1 MIRRWDKF
9 FSLLILTFC
18 ATLVS
23 AQQPEQV
30 LQFLGRHT
38 QRPATFDKGSAE
50 VVTYD
55 ATTRTAILS
64 DAFNN
69 KLTFVNIANPTAPVV
84 SREILLTAYNGIV
97 NGVAVRNGVVAV
109 ALEDAASKANP
120 GKVLLFNMSGV
131 LLSQTS
137 VGALPDQ
144 LTFTPDGQKIVVCNE
159 GEPLNDYVQDP
170 EGSVSILTITNP
182 SAPTVQTVD
191 FRSLNGRQDSL
202 RAMGVRI
209 YGLNATVAQDLEP
222 EYASVTPDGTTA
234 YVTLQENNALA
245 VIDIATASLVR
256 IVPLGFKDYSR
267 GLARTQS
274 YTWTNRPSIGITPG
288 GQDIKL
294 GGFSGLWFTGFGGG
308 GTDTTK
314 LRFLTH
320 PDRGPNTEPTVI
332 RGQTRRPFALPNY
345 QAEVVA
351 LELDRVSGQI
361 TILSRT
367 SLFRADGTT
376 PITGRPNLQAAGQ
389 GIAYIDE
396 FGVDLFGNDIAN
408 DPFGGDLEGIVTDAA
423 GTWWMVDE
431 YRPAIYNFNS
441 NGVLIDRY
449 IPQGTAASVGA
460 PAGTYGNELLPA
472 AYAARRANRGFEAVA
487 IEGDV
492 LYAFIQSPLDNPDTP
507 NDATSKASPWCRI
520 IAFNTVSKT
529 IVGEYLYPMFEK
541 AFGCDKIGDAVS
553 LGSGKFM
560 VIERDDATG
569 LRARKYL
576 MEIDL
581 KGATNLIATPPTLA
595 QGRTI
600 ESLTFAEATALGI
613 RPVQKKK
620 SVYLPGAG
628 YGNTDKPEG
637 LARINA
643 HTLLIVNDNDFGVG
657 GSVLPV
663 PPNGSITLNTASNP
677 VFGVITF
684 DRPNGLDASDRDNG
698 NFVRLWPVYGMY
710 QPDAIS
716 TFVVGGQTYIASAN
730 EGDAREWGS
739 FVEERRIKDMTI
751 DPSLTTAYPTLR
763 SDAGAGRLTVVT
775 NLGDLDG
782 DGDYDEL
789 YTLGARSF
797 SIWNA
802 DGNLIFDSGSEFE
815 TRTAAWYPA
824 NFNAGHTTNSRDDRS
839 DNKGPEPEAM
849 AMGVINDSTYAFIGC
864 ERIGHTFMY
873 NVSDPVN
880 ARYTDY
886 INPRNF
892 AVTPNVTNVDNGT
905 VGDLGCEVIAFVPA
919 SESPNGA
926 NLLLSGNEISGTMSI
941 QQVRIARITSSP
953 TSPVR
958 QCLNERL
965 TLSVVAAG
973 PSLTYQWAK
982 DGVDITGA
990 TAATFTVD
998 SARTTT
1004 AGVYTC
1010 KVRSALGM
1018 VVTSSPTTVTV
1029 STRTRITTEPRVLT
1043 QVEAGFTVNLAV
1055 QATATAGETYQWF
1068 KRGVA
1073 LANSANI
1080 TGATTPSLTIRALA
1094 FADTSGAY
1102 YCVVTGGCATV
1113 RSRDAR
1119 VYIPQAFVTLQ
1130 PRDTTVCPGDTVVLR
1145 AAGAPGGGDAA
1156 IGYQWRYYNGDN
1168 LKDGGRF
1175 SGTQSPTL
1183 RINGVR
1189 AEDARQIVCVVQ
1201 GFPSRQVRFSNTVNV
1216 IVRQAPR
1223 ITKQPTAPNGLREQL
1238 ICEGLVFQL
1247 RALVEGEQLSYQW
1260 FRNGVAIPRATQADY
1275 SSTTPGA
1282 YVLRVSGTCGQTL
1295 LSDTVRIVPTVRPT
1309 LGTIRETLLRVKEGD
1324 SFTLTV
1330 TLAEGSQ
1337 PVRYQWSLDG
1347 RAIAGATASSYTVKG
1362 TSSSD
1367 AGRYVCTATNDCGS
1381 DISAVIEVRTY
1392 RDDPTSVNEQV
1403 ARISSVRVEPHP
1415 VASISY
1421 LRITADQA
1429 GTVRIIIRDMQGREV
1444 FRTTAIVAEAGDTAI
1459 MLNAATLGSA
1469 GLYNATIMAGGST
1482 MNVPVVVAP

>member
-9 FSLLILTFC
+9 FTLLLLAC
-18 ATLVS
+18 AVTAAV

-30 LQFLGRHT
+30 LQLIGRHT

-55 ATTRTAILS
+55 AASRTAILS

-69 KLTFVNIANPTAPVV
+69 KLTFVNITNPTAPTIA
-84 SREILLTAYNGIV
+84 REVLLAAYNGVV
-97 NGVAVRNGVVAV
+97 NGVAVRNSIVAV

-131 LLSQTS
+131 LLSQTL

-182 SAPTVQTVD
+182 AAPTVQTVD

-209 YGLNATVAQDLEP
+209 YGTNATVAQDLEP
-222 EYASVTPDGTTA
+222 EYATVTADGTTA

-256 IVPLGFKDYSR
+256 IVPLGWKDYSK
-267 GLARTQS
+267 GLARTQT
-274 YTWTNRPSIGITPG
+274 YTWTDRPSLGVTPG

-294 GGFSGLWFTGFGGG
+294 GGFSGLWFTGYGGG

-320 PDRGPNTEPTVI
+320 PDRGPNAEPTVI

-345 QAEVVA
+345 QLEVVA
-351 LELDRVSGQI
+351 LELDRTSGQVSV
-361 TILSRT
+361 LSRT
-367 SLFRADGTT
+367 KLFRADGTT
-376 PITGRPNLQAAGQ
+376 PISGRPNLQAAGQ
-389 GIAYIDE
+389 GIAYTDE

-408 DPFGGDLEGIVTDAA
+408 DPFGGDLEGIVVDAA

-441 NGVLIDRY
+441 SGVLIDRI

-472 AYAARRANRGFEAVA
+472 VYASRRANRGFEAVA

-492 LYAFIQSPLDNPDTP
+492 LYAFIQSPIDNPDSP
-507 NDATSKASPWCRI
+507 NDAASKASPWCRI
-520 IAFNTVSKT
+520 IAFNTVTKT
-529 IVGEYLYPMFEK
+529 VVGEYLYPMFEK

-581 KGATNLIATPPTLA
+581 KGATNLIATPPMLP

-600 ESLTFAEATALGI
+600 ESLSFAEATSLGI
-613 RPVQKKK
+613 RPVNKKK
-620 SVYLPGAG
+620 SVYLPGVG
-628 YGNTDKPEG
+628 YGTTDKPEG

-643 HTLLIVNDNDFGVG
+643 QTLLIVNDNDFGVG
-657 GSVLPV
+657 GSVLPA
-663 PPNGSITLNTASNP
+663 PPNGSITLNTASHP

-684 DRPNGLDASDRDNG
+684 DRPNGLDASDRDGG
-698 NFVRLWPVYGMY
+698 NLIRLWPVYGMY

-716 TFVVGGQTYIASAN
+716 TFTANGQTYIASAN

-739 FVEERRIKDMTI
+739 FVEERRIKDLTI
-751 DPSLTTAYPTLR
+751 DASLTTAFPTLK
-763 SDAGAGRLTVVT
+763 SDAGAGRLNVVS

-802 DGNLIFDSGSEFE
+802 DGNLIYDSGNEFE
-815 TRTAAWYPA
+815 TRTAAWFPS
-824 NFNAGHTTNSRDDRS
+824 NFNAGHTTNARDDRS

-849 AMGVINDSTYAFIGC
+849 AMGVINDSTYAFVGC

-880 ARYTDY
+880 PRYIDY

-919 SESPNGA
+919 AESPNGA
-926 NLLLSGNEISGTMSI
+926 DLLLSGNEISGTMSI
-941 QQVRIARITSSP
+941 QQVRIARITASTS
-953 TSPVR
+953 SPVR
-958 QCLNERL
+958 QCLNERFS
-965 TLSVVAAG
+965 LSVTAAG

-990 TAATFTVD
+990 TAATYTLD

-1010 KVRSALGM
+1010 KVRSAMGM
-1018 VVTSSPTTVTV
+1018 VITSRPVTVTV
-1029 STRTRITTEPRVLT
+1029 STRTRITTEPKVLT
-1043 QVEAGFTVNLAV
+1043 QVEAGFPVSLSV
-1055 QATATAGETYQWF
+1055 QATSTASETYQWF

-1073 LANSANI
+1073 LANTSNI
-1080 TGATTPSLTIRALA
+1080 TGVTTPTLNIRALA

-1119 VYIPQAFVTLQ
+1119 VYIPQTFVTLQ
-1130 PRDTTVCPGDTVVLR
+1130 PRDTTVCSGDTVVLR

-1156 IGYQWRYYNGDN
+1156 VSYQWRYYNGDN

-1175 SGTQSPTL
+1175 AGTQSPTL

-1189 AEDARQIVCVVQ
+1189 PEDARQIVCVVQ
-1201 GFPSRQVRFSNTVNV
+1201 GFPSRQIRFSNT
-1216 IVRQAPR
+1216 ITIAVRQAPR
-1223 ITKQPTAPNGLREQL
+1223 ITKQPTAPNGTREQQ

-1247 RALVEGEQLSYQW
+1247 RAMAEGEQLAYQW
-1260 FRNGVAIPRATQADY
+1260 FRNGVAIPRATQSDFT
-1275 SSTTPGA
+1275 STTPGT
-1282 YVLRVSGTCGQTL
+1282 YVLSVRGVCGQTL
-1295 LSDTVRIVPTVRPT
+1295 VSDTVRIISTVRPS
-1309 LGTIRETLLRVKEGD
+1309 LGTIRETLVRVKEGD
-1324 SFTLTV
+1324 AFTLSV
-1330 TLAEGSQ
+1330 NLAQGSQ
-1337 PVRYQWSLDG
+1337 PVQYQWSLGG
-1347 RAIAGATASSYTVKG
+1347 RAIAGATSSTYTVNG
-1362 TSSSD
+1362 TTASD
-1367 AGRYVCTATNDCGS
+1367 AGLYVCTATNDCGS
-1381 DISAVIEVRTY
+1381 DISAVVEVRTY

-1421 LRITADQA
+1421 LRITAEQA
-1429 GTVRIIIRDMQGREV
+1429 GTVRIVIRDMQGREV
-1444 FRTTAIVAEAGDTAI
+1444 FSTTAIVAEAGDTAI
-1459 MLNAATLGSA
+1459 MLNATTLGSA
-1469 GLYNATIMAGGST
+1469 GLYNATITAGGST
-1482 MNVPVVVAP
+1482 MNVPLVVAP

>member
-9 FSLLILTFC
+9 LVLLTALCWSGSLF
-18 ATLVS
+18 
-23 AQQPEQV
+23 AQQPAQV
-30 LQFLGRHT
+30 MQFVARHT

-55 ATTRTAILS
+55 AASRTAILS

-69 KLTFVNIANPTAPVV
+69 KLTFVNISNITSPVV
-84 SREILLTAYNGIV
+84 SREILLTAYNGLV
-97 NGVAVRNGVVAV
+97 NSVAVKNGIVAV
-109 ALEDAASKANP
+109 ALEDATSKANP

-131 LLSQTS
+131 LLSQTM

-144 LTFTPDGQKIVVCNE
+144 LTFTPNGQKIIVCNE
-159 GEPLNDYVQDP
+159 GEPLNDYALDP
-170 EGSVSILTITNP
+170 EGTVSILTITNP
-182 SAPTVQTVD
+182 AAPTVQTVD

-222 EYASVTPDGTTA
+222 EYATVTPDGTTA

-245 VIDIATASLVR
+245 VIDIATASLLR
-256 IVPLGFKDYSR
+256 IVPLGFKDFSR
-267 GLARTQS
+267 GLPRTQN
-274 YTWTNRPSIGITPG
+274 YTWTNRPSLGVTPG

-294 GGFSGLWFTGFGGG
+294 GGFSGLWFTGYGGG

-320 PDRGPNTEPTVI
+320 PDRGPNAEPTVI
-332 RGQTRRPFALPNY
+332 RGQTRRPFALPDY
-345 QAEVVA
+345 QLEVVA
-351 LELDRVSGQI
+351 LELDRTSGQV
-361 TILSRT
+361 TVLSRT
-367 SLFRADGTT
+367 KLFRADGTT

-389 GIAYIDE
+389 GIAYTDE
-396 FGVDLFGNDIAN
+396 LGVDLFGNDIAN
-408 DPFGGDLEGIVTDAA
+408 DPFGGDLEGIVVDAA

-441 NGVLIDRY
+441 SGVLIDRI

-472 AYAARRANRGFEAVA
+472 VYASRRANRGFEAVA

-492 LYAFIQSPLDNPDTP
+492 LYAFIQSPIDNPDSP
-507 NDATSKASPWCRI
+507 NDAASKASPWCRI
-520 IAFNTVSKT
+520 IAFNTVTKT
-529 IVGEYLYPMFEK
+529 VVGEYLYPMFEK

-553 LGSGKFM
+553 LGAGKFM

-581 KGATNLIATPPTLA
+581 KGATNLIATPPTLP

-600 ESLTFAEATALGI
+600 ESLSFAEATALGI
-613 RPVQKKK
+613 RPVNKKK
-620 SVYLPGAG
+620 SVYLPAAG
-628 YGNTDKPEG
+628 YGDWDKPEG

-643 HTLLIVNDNDFGVG
+643 QTLLIVNDNDFGVG
-657 GSVLPV
+657 GSVLPA
-663 PPNGSITLNTASNP
+663 PPNGSITLNSASHP
-677 VFGVITF
+677 TFGVITF
-684 DRPNGLDASDRDNG
+684 DRPNGLDASDRDGG
-698 NFVRLWPVYGMY
+698 NLIRLWPVYGMY

-716 TFVVGGQTYIASAN
+716 TFVVNGQTYIASAN

-739 FVEERRIKDMTI
+739 FVEERRVKDLTI
-751 DPSLTTAYPTLR
+751 DASLTTAYPTLR

-802 DGNLIFDSGSEFE
+802 DGNLIYDSGSEFE

-849 AMGVINDSTYAFIGC
+849 AMGVINDSTYAFVGC

-873 NVSDPVN
+873 NVSDPIN
-880 ARYTDY
+880 PRYIDY

-892 AVTPNVTNVDNGT
+892 AVTPNVANVDNGT

-919 SESPNGA
+919 AESPNGA
-926 NLLLSGNEISGTMSI
+926 DLLLSGNEISGTMSI
-941 QQVRIARITSSP
+941 QQVRIARITASTS
-953 TSPVR
+953 SPVR
-958 QCLNERL
+958 QCVNERL
-965 TLSVVAAG
+965 TLSVSAAG

-982 DGVDITGA
+982 DGVDLTGA
-990 TAATFTVD
+990 TAATYTVD
-998 SARTTT
+998 SARTTH

-1010 KVRSALGM
+1010 KVRSAMGM
-1018 VVTSSPTTVTV
+1018 VITSRPITVTV
-1029 STRTRITTEPRVLT
+1029 STRTRITTEPKVLT
-1043 QVEAGFTVNLAV
+1043 QVDAGFPVTLEIE
-1055 QATATAGETYQWF
+1055 ATSTAGETYQWF

-1073 LANSANI
+1073 LANTANI
-1080 TGATTPSLTIRALA
+1080 SGVTSPRLSIRALT

-1119 VYIPQAFVTLQ
+1119 VYIPQTFVTLQ
-1130 PRDTTVCPGDTVVLR
+1130 PRDTAVCAGDTVVLR
-1145 AAGAPGGGDAA
+1145 VTGAPGGGDAA
-1156 IGYQWRYYNGDN
+1156 VSYQWRYYNGDN

-1175 SGTQSPTL
+1175 AGAQSPTL

-1189 AEDARQIVCVVQ
+1189 PEDARQIVCVVQ
-1201 GFPSRQVRFSNTVNV
+1201 GFPSRQIRFSNTVTV
-1216 IVRQAPR
+1216 AVRQAPR
-1223 ITKQPTAPNGLREQL
+1223 ITKQPTAPNGTREQQ

-1247 RALVEGEQLSYQW
+1247 RALVEGEQLAYQW
-1260 FRNGVAIPRATQADY
+1260 FRNGVAVPRATQADFA
-1275 SSTTPGA
+1275 STTPGT
-1282 YVLRVSGTCGQTL
+1282 YVLRVSGVCGQTL
-1295 LSDTVRIVPTVRPT
+1295 LSDTVRIVSTVRPS
-1309 LGTIRETLLRVKEGD
+1309 LGTIRETLIRVKEGD
-1324 SFTLTV
+1324 SFTLSV
-1330 TLAEGSQ
+1330 NLDQGSQ
-1337 PVRYQWSLDG
+1337 PVRYQWSLG
-1347 RAIAGATASSYTVKG
+1347 GGAIAGATSPTYTVSR
-1362 TSSSD
+1362 TTASD
-1367 AGRYVCTATNDCGS
+1367 AGLYVCTATNDCGS
-1381 DISAVIEVRTY
+1381 DISAVVEVRTY
-1392 RDDPTSVNEQV
+1392 RDDPTSVDEQ
-1403 ARISSVRVEPHP
+1403 AAHIASVRVEPHP
-1415 VASISY
+1415 VSNTSY
-1421 LRITADQA
+1421 LRIAVDQP
-1429 GTVRIIIRDMQGREV
+1429 GTLRIVIRDMQGREV
-1444 FRTTAIVAEAGDTAI
+1444 YSSTSTRVDAGVASIALDAR
-1459 MLNAATLGSA
+1459 ALGSA
-1469 GLYNATIMAGGST
+1469 GLYHAIVTSGSST
-1482 MNVPVVVAP
+1482 VSVPVIVAP

>member
-1 MIRRWDKF
+1 MIRRRNKF
-9 FSLLILTFC
+9 LSVLVFAMC
-18 ATLVS
+18 ATVLS
-23 AQQPEQV
+23 AQPTEQV

-38 QRPATFDKGSAE
+38 QRPATFDRGSAE

-55 ATTRTAILS
+55 APSRTAILS

-69 KLTFVNIANPTAPVV
+69 KLTFVNITNPTLPVV
-84 SREILLTAYNGIV
+84 SREILLNAYNGIV

-109 ALEDAASKANP
+109 ALEDAGSKVNP

-131 LLSQTS
+131 LLSQTT

-144 LTFTPDGQKIVVCNE
+144 LTFTPDGQKIIVCNE

-182 SAPTVQTVD
+182 AAPTLQTVD

-245 VIDIATASLVR
+245 VIDIATATLVR
-256 IVPLGFKDYSR
+256 VVPLGFKDYSR
-267 GLARTQS
+267 GLARSQT
-274 YTWTNRPSIGITPG
+274 YTWTDRPSLGITPG

-320 PDRGPNTEPTVI
+320 PDRGPNAEPTVI
-332 RGQTRRPFALPNY
+332 RGQIRRPFALPNY

-361 TILSRT
+361 TVLSRT
-367 SLFRADGTT
+367 KLFRADGTT
-376 PITGRPNLQAAGQ
+376 PISGRPNLQAAGQ
-389 GIAYIDE
+389 GIAYTDE

-449 IPQGTAASVGA
+449 IPQGTAAAVGA

-472 AYAARRANRGFEAVA
+472 VYASRRANRGFEAVA
-487 IEGDV
+487 IEGDI
-492 LYAFIQSPLDNPDTP
+492 LYAFIQSPIDNPDTP
-507 NDATSKASPWCRI
+507 NDATSRASPWCRI
-520 IAFNTVSKT
+520 IAFNTISKT
-529 IVGEYLYPMFEK
+529 VVGEYLYPMFEK

-581 KGATNLIATPPTLA
+581 KGATNLITTPPVLA

-620 SVYLPGAG
+620 SVYLPGIG
-628 YGNTDKPEG
+628 YGSTDKPEG

-643 HTLLIVNDNDFGVG
+643 QTLLIVNDNDFGVG
-657 GSVLPV
+657 GSLLPA
-663 PPNGSITLNTASNP
+663 PPNGSITLNTASHP

-684 DRPNGLDASDRDNG
+684 DRPNGLDPCDRDGG
-698 NFVRLWPVYGMY
+698 NLVRLWPVYGMY

-716 TFVVGGQTYIASAN
+716 TFVAGGQTYIASAN

-739 FVEERRIKDMTI
+739 FVEERRISALTL
-751 DPSLTTAYPTLR
+751 DPSLTMAYPTLR
-763 SDAGAGRLTVVT
+763 TDAGAGRLNVVS

-802 DGNLIFDSGSEFE
+802 DGNLVYDSGSEFE
-815 TRTAAWYPA
+815 TRTAAWFPS
-824 NFNAGHTTNSRDDRS
+824 NFNAGHTTNARDDRS

-849 AMGVINDSTYAFIGC
+849 AIGVINDSTYAFIGC

-880 ARYTDY
+880 PRYIDY

-905 VGDLGCEVIAFVPA
+905 VGDLGCEVVTFVPA

-926 NLLLSGNEISGTMSI
+926 DLLLSGNEISGTMSI
-941 QQVRIARITSSP
+941 QQVRIARITSST

-965 TLSVVAAG
+965 TLSVTAAG
-973 PSLTYQWAK
+973 PALTYQWTK
-982 DGVDITGA
+982 DGVDIAGA
-990 TAATFTVD
+990 TTATYTVD
-998 SARTTT
+998 SARTAT

-1010 KVRSALGM
+1010 KVRSSMGM
-1018 VVTSSPTTVTV
+1018 VITSRSITVTV
-1029 STRTRITTEPRVLT
+1029 STRTRLITEPRVLT
-1043 QVEAGFTVNLAV
+1043 QTEAGFPVSLSIE
-1055 QATATAGETYQWF
+1055 ATATAGETYQWF

-1073 LANSANI
+1073 LANTSNI
-1080 TGATTPSLTIRALA
+1080 SGVTTPTLRIAALT

-1119 VYIPQAFVTLQ
+1119 VYIPQVFVTMQ
-1130 PRDTTVCPGDTVVLR
+1130 PRDTTVCPRDTVVLR
-1145 AAGAPGGGDAA
+1145 AGGAPGGGDAA
-1156 IGYQWRYYNGDN
+1156 ISYQWRYYNGEN
-1168 LKDGGRF
+1168 IREGGRF
-1175 SGTQSPTL
+1175 TGTQSPTL
-1183 RINGVR
+1183 RINGVQ

-1201 GFPSRQVRFSNTVNV
+1201 GFPSRYIRFSNIANV
-1216 IVRQAPR
+1216 TVRQAPR
-1223 ITKQPTAPNGLREQL
+1223 ITRQPTAPNGKREQL
-1238 ICEGLVFQL
+1238 ICEGIVFQL
-1247 RALVEGEQLSYQW
+1247 RALVEGEQLTYQW
-1260 FRNGVAIPRATQADY
+1260 FRNGAAIPRATQADY
-1275 SSTTPGA
+1275 TSMTPGS
-1282 YVLRVSGTCGQTL
+1282 YVLRISGTCGQTL
-1295 LSDTVRIVPTVRPT
+1295 LTDTVRIVQTVRPS
-1309 LGTIRETLLRVKEGD
+1309 LGSIRETFLRVKEGD
-1324 SFTLTV
+1324 AFTLSV
-1330 TLAEGSQ
+1330 NLASGSQ
-1337 PVRYQWSLDG
+1337 PVRYQWALGG
-1347 RAIAGATASSYTVKG
+1347 RAIAGATSATYTVSR
-1362 TSSSD
+1362 TAASD
-1367 AGRYVCTATNDCGS
+1367 AGLYVCTATNDCGS
-1381 DISAVIEVRTY
+1381 DISSVVEVRTY
-1392 RDDPTSVNEQV
+1392 RDDPTSVNEQT
-1403 ARISSVRVEPHP
+1403 ARISSVKVVPHP
-1415 VASISY
+1415 VASTSY
-1421 LRITADQA
+1421 LRITADQP
-1429 GTVRIIIRDMQGREV
+1429 GIVRVTIRDMQGREV
-1444 FRTTAIVAEAGDTAI
+1444 MSTTATVAEAGDTSI
-1459 MLNAATLGSA
+1459 RLDAATLGSA
-1469 GLYNATIMAGGST
+1469 GLYSATIIAGEST
-1482 MNVPVVVAP
+1482 VHIPVVVAP

>member
-1 MIRRWDKF
+1 MIRRWDNILP
-9 FSLLILTFC
+9 LLIFVLT
-18 ATLVS
+18 ATLLS

-30 LQFLGRHT
+30 LQLIGRHT

-55 ATTRTAILS
+55 AATRTAILS

-84 SREILLTAYNGIV
+84 SREILLTAYNGVV
-97 NGVAVRNGVVAV
+97 NSVAVKNGIVAV
-109 ALEDAASKANP
+109 ALEDGASKANP

-131 LLSQTS
+131 LLSQTT

-144 LTFTPDGQKIVVCNE
+144 LTFTPNGQKIIVCNE

-182 SAPTVQTVD
+182 AAPTVQTVD

-222 EYASVTPDGTTA
+222 EYASVTPDGNTA

-256 IVPLGFKDYSR
+256 VVPLGFKDYSK
-267 GLARTQS
+267 GLARTQT
-274 YTWTNRPSIGITPG
+274 YTWTNRPSLGVTPG

-294 GGFSGLWFTGFGGG
+294 GGFSGLWFTGYGGG

-320 PDRGPNTEPTVI
+320 PDRGPNAEPTVI
-332 RGQTRRPFALPNY
+332 RGQVRRPFALPNY

-361 TILSRT
+361 TVLSRT
-367 SLFRADGTT
+367 PLVRADGTT
-376 PITGRPNLQAAGQ
+376 PISGRPNLQAAGQ
-389 GIAYIDE
+389 GVAYTDE

-449 IPQGTAASVGA
+449 IPQGTAAAVGA
-460 PAGTYGNELLPA
+460 PVGTYGNELLPA
-472 AYAARRANRGFEAVA
+472 VYGARRANRGFEAVA
-487 IEGDV
+487 IEGDI

-553 LGSGKFM
+553 LGAGKFM

-581 KGATNLIATPPTLA
+581 KGATNLITNPATLA
-595 QGRTI
+595 QGRSI

-620 SVYLPGAG
+620 SVYLPGVG
-628 YGNTDKPEG
+628 YGTTDKPEG

-643 HTLLIVNDNDFGVG
+643 QTLLIVNDNDFGVG
-657 GSVLPV
+657 GSALPT
-663 PPNGSITLNTASNP
+663 PPNGSITLNAESHP

-684 DRPNGLDASDRDNG
+684 DRPNGLDASDRDGG
-698 NFVRLWPVYGMY
+698 NLIRLWPVYGMY

-716 TFVVGGQTYIASAN
+716 TFTVGGQTYIASAN

-739 FVEERRIKDMTI
+739 FVEERRIKDMSI
-751 DPSLTTAYPTLR
+751 DASLTAAYPTLR
-763 SDAGAGRLTVVT
+763 SDAGAGRLNVVT
-775 NLGDLDG
+775 NLGDLDN

-789 YTLGARSF
+789 YTLGGRSF

-802 DGNLIFDSGSEFE
+802 DGNLIYDSGSEFE

-839 DNKGPEPEAM
+839 DNKGPEPEAI
-849 AMGVINDSTYAFIGC
+849 AMGVINDSTYAFVGC
-864 ERIGHTFMY
+864 ERIGHTFMF

-880 ARYTDY
+880 PRYIDY

-892 AVTPNVTNVDNGT
+892 TVTPNVTNVDNGT
-905 VGDLGCEVIAFVPA
+905 VGDLGCEVITFVPA
-919 SESPNGA
+919 AESPNGA
-926 NLLLSGNEISGTMSI
+926 DLLLSGNEISGTMSI

-953 TSPVR
+953 TTPIR

-982 DGVDITGA
+982 DGVDIAGA
-990 TAATFTVD
+990 TAATYSVD

-1010 KVRSALGM
+1010 KVRSAMGM
-1018 VVTSSPTTVTV
+1018 IITSRPTTVTV
-1029 STRTRITTEPRVLT
+1029 STRTRITTEPKVLT
-1043 QVEAGFTVNLAV
+1043 QVEAGFPVSLTVE
-1055 QATATAGETYQWF
+1055 ATATAGETYQWF
-1068 KRGVA
+1068 KRGTA
-1073 LANSANI
+1073 LTNTANI
-1080 TGATTPSLTIRALA
+1080 SGVTTPNLRIHALT
-1094 FADTSGAY
+1094 FADTSGGY

-1156 IGYQWRYYNGDN
+1156 ISYQWRFYNGDN
-1168 LKDGGRF
+1168 IKEGGRF
-1175 SGTQSPTL
+1175 VGTQSPTL

-1189 AEDARQIVCVVQ
+1189 PEDARQIVCVVQ

-1216 IVRQAPR
+1216 FVRQAPR
-1223 ITKQPTAPNGLREQL
+1223 ITKQPTAPNGLREQQ

-1247 RALVEGEQLSYQW
+1247 RALVDGEQLSYQW
-1260 FRNGVAIPRATQADY
+1260 FRNGVAIPRATQSDY
-1275 SSTTPGA
+1275 SSTVPGS
-1282 YVLRVSGTCGQTL
+1282 YTLRVTGTCGQALFT
-1295 LSDTVRIVPTVRPT
+1295 DTVRIISTVRPS

-1324 SFTLTV
+1324 AFTV
-1330 TLAEGSQ
+1330 SVSLAEGSQ
-1337 PVRYQWSLDG
+1337 PVRYQWSLAG
-1347 RAIAGATASSYTVKG
+1347 RAIAGATSNTYTVNR
-1362 TSSSD
+1362 TTASD
-1367 AGRYVCTATNDCGS
+1367 AGLYVCTATNDCGS
-1381 DISAVIEVRTY
+1381 DISAVVEVRTY
-1392 RDDPTSVNEQV
+1392 RDDPTSVDEQV
-1403 ARISSVRVEPHP
+1403 AHVSSVRVEPHP
-1415 VASISY
+1415 VHTISY
-1421 LRITADQA
+1421 LRIKADQP
-1429 GTVRIIIRDMQGREV
+1429 GPVRIVVRDMQGRQV
-1444 FRTTAIVAEAGDTAI
+1444 LSTTTVLAEAGDTSI
-1459 MLNAATLGSA
+1459 VLDAATLGSA
-1469 GLYNATIMAGGST
+1469 GLYTATIIAGGST
-1482 MNVPVVVAP
+1482 THVPLVVAP

>member
-9 FSLLILTFC
+9 FTLLLLAC
-18 ATLVS
+18 AVTTAV

-30 LQFLGRHT
+30 LQLIGRHT

-55 ATTRTAILS
+55 AASRTAILS

-69 KLTFVNIANPTAPVV
+69 KLTFVNITNPTAPTIA
-84 SREILLTAYNGIV
+84 REVLLTAYNGVV
-97 NGVAVRNGVVAV
+97 NSVAVKNGVVAV

-131 LLSQTS
+131 LLSQTL

-170 EGSVSILTITNP
+170 EGSVSILTVTNP
-182 SAPTVQTVD
+182 GAPTVQTVD

-209 YGLNATVAQDLEP
+209 YGTNATVAQDLEP
-222 EYASVTPDGTTA
+222 EYATVTADGTTA

-256 IVPLGFKDYSR
+256 IVPLGWKDYSR
-267 GLARTQS
+267 GLARTQT
-274 YTWTNRPSIGITPG
+274 YAWTDRPSLGVTPG

-294 GGFSGLWFTGFGGG
+294 GGFSGLWFTGYGGG

-320 PDRGPNTEPTVI
+320 PDRGPNAEPTVI

-345 QAEVVA
+345 QLEVVA
-351 LELDRVSGQI
+351 LELDRTSGQVSV
-361 TILSRT
+361 LSRT
-367 SLFRADGTT
+367 KLFRADGTT
-376 PITGRPNLQAAGQ
+376 PISGRPNLQAAGQ
-389 GIAYIDE
+389 GIAYTDE

-408 DPFGGDLEGIVTDAA
+408 DPFGGDLEGIVVDAA

-441 NGVLIDRY
+441 SGVLIDRI

-472 AYAARRANRGFEAVA
+472 VYASRRANRGFEAVA

-492 LYAFIQSPLDNPDTP
+492 LYAFIQSPIDNPDSP
-507 NDATSKASPWCRI
+507 NDAASKASPWCRI
-520 IAFNTVSKT
+520 IAFNTVTKT
-529 IVGEYLYPMFEK
+529 VVGEYLYPMFEK
-541 AFGCDKIGDAVS
+541 QFGCDKIGDAVS

-581 KGATNLIATPPTLA
+581 KGATNLIATPPTLP

-600 ESLTFAEATALGI
+600 ESLSFAEATSLGI
-613 RPVQKKK
+613 RPVNRKK
-620 SVYLPGAG
+620 SVYLPGVG
-628 YGNTDKPEG
+628 YGTTDKPEG

-643 HTLLIVNDNDFGVG
+643 QTLLIVNDNDFGVG
-657 GSVLPV
+657 GSVLPT
-663 PPNGSITLNTASNP
+663 PPNGSITLNTASHP

-684 DRPNGLDASDRDNG
+684 DRPNGLDASDRDGG
-698 NFVRLWPVYGMY
+698 NLIRLWPVYGMY

-716 TFVVGGQTYIASAN
+716 TFTANGQTYIASAN
-730 EGDAREWGS
+730 EGDAREWGT
-739 FVEERRIKDMTI
+739 FIEERRINTLTI
-751 DPSLTTAYPTLR
+751 DPALLAAYPTLR
-763 SDAGAGRLTVVT
+763 ADNGAGRLNVVS

-802 DGNLIFDSGSEFE
+802 DGNLIYDSGNEFE
-815 TRTAAWYPA
+815 TRTAAWFPA

-849 AMGVINDSTYAFIGC
+849 AMGVINDSTYAFVGC

-880 ARYTDY
+880 PRYIDY

-905 VGDLGCEVIAFVPA
+905 VGDLGCEVVTFVPA
-919 SESPNGA
+919 AESPNGA
-926 NLLLSGNEISGTMSI
+926 DLLLSGNEISGTMSI
-941 QQVRIARITSSP
+941 QQVRIARITASTS
-953 TSPVR
+953 SPVR
-958 QCLNERL
+958 QCLNERFS
-965 TLSVVAAG
+965 LSVTAAG

-990 TAATFTVD
+990 TAATYTLD

-1010 KVRSALGM
+1010 KVRSAMGM
-1018 VVTSSPTTVTV
+1018 VITSRPITVTV
-1029 STRTRITTEPRVLT
+1029 STRTRITTEPKVLT
-1043 QVEAGFTVNLAV
+1043 QVEAGFPVSLSV
-1055 QATATAGETYQWF
+1055 QATSTASETYQWF

-1073 LANSANI
+1073 LANTSNI
-1080 TGATTPSLTIRALA
+1080 TGVTTPTLNIRALA

-1119 VYIPQAFVTLQ
+1119 VYIPQTFVTLQ
-1130 PRDTTVCPGDTVVLR
+1130 PRDTTVCSGDTVVLR

-1156 IGYQWRYYNGDN
+1156 VSYQWRYYNGDN

-1175 SGTQSPTL
+1175 AGTQSPTL

-1189 AEDARQIVCVVQ
+1189 PEDARQIVCVVQ
-1201 GFPSRQVRFSNTVNV
+1201 GFPSRQIRFSNT
-1216 IVRQAPR
+1216 ITIAVRQAPR
-1223 ITKQPTAPNGLREQL
+1223 ITKQPTAPNGTREQQ

-1247 RALVEGEQLSYQW
+1247 RALVEGEQLAYQW
-1260 FRNGVAIPRATQADY
+1260 FRNGDAIPRATQSDFT
-1275 SSTTPGA
+1275 STTPGT
-1282 YVLRVSGTCGQTL
+1282 YVLRVSGVCGQTL
-1295 LSDTVRIVPTVRPT
+1295 LSDTVRIISTVRPS
-1309 LGTIRETLLRVKEGD
+1309 LGTIRETLVRVKEGD
-1324 SFTLTV
+1324 AFTLSV
-1330 TLAEGSQ
+1330 NLAQGSQ
-1337 PVRYQWSLDG
+1337 PVQYQWSLGG
-1347 RAIAGATASSYTVKG
+1347 RAIAGATSSTYTVKG
-1362 TSSSD
+1362 TTASD
-1367 AGRYVCTATNDCGS
+1367 AGLYVCTATNDCGS
-1381 DISAVIEVRTY
+1381 DISAVVEVRTY

-1415 VASISY
+1415 VASMSY
-1421 LRITADQA
+1421 LRITAEQA
-1429 GTVRIIIRDMQGREV
+1429 GTVRIVIRDMQGREV
-1444 FRTTAIVAEAGDTAI
+1444 FSTTAIVAEAGDTAI
-1459 MLNAATLGSA
+1459 MLNATTLGSA